1 MKKFLSSALL
11 VALMLGLPS
20 LSIAKGKKGKH
31 RPIIGEVTAVSDKT
45 ITIKEGKKNGGTI
58 KTIFVPA
65 GVSINGGGGSSPS
78 ASASASSTNS
88 NAAPTLSG
96 LVGKHIKVKESS
108 AGTASEITVV
118 EHKGKKKKA

>member
-45 ITIKEGKKNGGTI
+45 ITLKEGKKNGGTI

-65 GVSINGGGGSSPS
+65 GVSINGGGGSSS
-78 ASASASSTNS
+78 SASASSTNGS
-88 NAAPTLSG
+88 AAPTLSG